1 MRNIN
6 EVFYRLYVR
15 IGCTVHIV
23 VCMQDFDSLDYD
35 DTRFLNDVRYETEE
49 EAQAELDR
57 LHRLLF
63 GGW

>member
-1 MRNIN
+1 MRSIN
-6 EVFYRLYVR
+6 EVYYRLYVPKDTKVP
-15 IGCTVHIV
+15 TVI
-23 VCMQDFDSLDYD
+23 CMQDFDSLDYD